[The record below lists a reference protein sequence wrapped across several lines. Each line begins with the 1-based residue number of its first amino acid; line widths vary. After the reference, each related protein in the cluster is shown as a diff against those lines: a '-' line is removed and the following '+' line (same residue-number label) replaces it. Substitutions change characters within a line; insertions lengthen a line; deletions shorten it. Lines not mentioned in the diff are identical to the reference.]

1 MKIDS
6 EAVLKLLSWAY
17 DKAVE
22 GGLPQ
27 TQSAV
32 ELAEEYMK
40 KNTTP
45 QEQANALIR
54 AQRLKSAATGFL
66 TGVGG
71 IATLPIAVP
80 ASVASAIYIQLRMI
94 AAIAHIGGQD
104 VQDDR
109 VKALSFVCLCG
120 NAAKDVVKTSGVKL
134 GAKLTEQMLA
144 KLSGE
149 VIAKVNVTVSV
160 RLTAKLG
167 QKGAAAL
174 SKAVPFVGGITGALV
189 DGVSTSIVGNIA
201 RDTFVGKV

>member
-22 GGLPQ
+22 GGLPK
-27 TQSAV
+27 TQSAI
-32 ELAEEYMK
+32 ELAEEYMQK
-40 KNTTP
+40 ESTP

-71 IATLPIAVP
+71 IATLPVAVP
-80 ASVASAIYIQLRMI
+80 ASLASAVYIQLRMI

-109 VKALSFVCLCG
+109 VKALSFACLCG
-120 NAAKDVVKTSGVKL
+120 NAAKDIVKTSGVKL

-149 VIAKVNVTVSV
+149 AIKKVNVTVSV
-160 RLTAKLG
+160 KLATKLG
-167 QKGAAAL
+167 QTGAVAL
-174 SKAVPFVGGITGALV
+174 SKAVPFVGGITGAV
-189 DGVSTSIVGNIA
+189 IDGVSTNIVGNIA
-201 RDTFVGKV
+201 SDTFVGNN